1 MLRLI
6 DAAFRTTQMLYFLFE
21 NCESHANAVA
31 ALTGRIMEEVGVS
44 EEDVEGC
51 RRFLQVR
58 YSPPMTYDMGY
69 WHAICILTFSFP
81 FRF

>member
-1 MLRLI
+1 MKVLRLI
-6 DAAFRTTQMLYFLFE
+6 DAGFRTTQMMYFLFE

-31 ALTGRIMEEVGVS
+31 ALTGRILEEVGVS

-58 YSPPMTYDMGY
+58 YFPSMTCGLLACNMY
-69 WHAICILTFSFP
+69 LS
-81 FRF
+81 